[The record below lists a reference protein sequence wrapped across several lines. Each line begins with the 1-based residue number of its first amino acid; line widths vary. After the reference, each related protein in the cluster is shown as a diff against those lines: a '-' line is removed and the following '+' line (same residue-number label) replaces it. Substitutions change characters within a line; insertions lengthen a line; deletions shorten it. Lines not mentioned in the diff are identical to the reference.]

1 MRSHRRPT
9 LLLLLACLTTSAL
22 QQLRPALRS
31 TPLAAPLR
39 GAATAFDEEEEFER
53 TAAQVS
59 ADRRKLEFKATK
71 YFFGRVEVFLGN
83 EYKPL
88 SETVDPSYS
97 DDSTA
102 VSSVVVPAPYGMI
115 LEESATLPGRVEVV
129 ELVAGSNAELAG
141 VAVGDILRGTTAMA
155 MNIQESS
162 EEDFGFSIGLTEGSR
177 QRAYLPTDRKRF
189 DLIMAALKS
198 NALDNGGPGEAC
210 LVFERKV
217 KEPEPDG
224 DE

>member
-71 YFFGRVEVFLGN
+71 YYFGRVEVFMGN

-102 VSSVVVPAPYGMI
+102 VSSVVVPTPYGMI

-155 MNIQESS
+155 MNIQEVS
-162 EEDFGFSIGLTEGSR
+162 EGGGEEFGNEGSR
-177 QRAYLPTDRKRF
+177 QRAFLPTDRKSF
-189 DLIMAALKS
+189 DLVMAALKS